1 MILYLVSYF
10 NVFLE
15 NFEFLSKTMF
25 YPDSLFK
32 EFLSSFTVFIL
43 LQLIFIFYGILYL
56 FNNLI
61 CCHLCVNMSK
71 EIHTKKS
78 MAACS
83 ECRFICSSQ
92 YSLRRHQKIH
102 AQGFSQHTSYKRK
115 SKSYLFQNILMLFM
129 FFVIFW
135 SWTHIQKCHSKNIL
149 DNKSNISHS
158 LPLLMFRSRSNSPT
172 YPYHHT
178 RKTILVLLLLCGDT
192 DSMKNPGPT
201 TIPSNHMSTCSSING
216 DRLNSNTRDCQF
228 CLTTIK
234 NSNKYYTCS
243 NSHIFHPRC
252 FKKWLRI
259 IGVIFVHL
267 TSCLLQILIFIMNML
282 ARRQ

>member
-1 MILYLVSYF
+1 MALIVIVMILYLVSYF

-129 FFVIFW
+129 FLLFFGHGHIYRNA
-135 SWTHIQKCHSKNIL
+135 IQKTFWIINQIYL
-149 DNKSNISHS
+149 IPS
-158 LPLLMFRSRSNSPT
+158 LCSCFVLAQIHQLT
-172 YPYHHT
+172 LI
-178 RKTILVLLLLCGDT
+178 TILGKL
-192 DSMKNPGPT
+192 
-201 TIPSNHMSTCSSING
+201 
-216 DRLNSNTRDCQF
+216 F
-228 CLTTIK
+228 
-234 NSNKYYTCS
+234 
-243 NSHIFHPRC
+243 
-252 FKKWLRI
+252 
-259 IGVIFVHL
+259 
-267 TSCLLQILIFIMNML
+267 
-282 ARRQ
+282 